1 MMKREEKL
9 IFYNNLYDIYGSLLN
24 EREKEIFNLFYEE
37 DLSMQEIA
45 DVRGVSK
52 SAIGSAI
59 KTINKKLDDYEEKLK
74 IFKLKNNLKKELINI
89 ENKNIRE
96 RITKIID

>member
-9 IFYNNLYDIYGSLLN
+9 IYYNNLYDIYGSLLN

-45 DVRGVSK
+45 DVRSVSK

-74 IFKLKNNLKKELINI
+74 IFKLKNNLKKELLNI